1 MHINKH
7 RAFYRC
13 RMEPIMKIINFCK
26 LLILFVA
33 FFAGTGFAQS
43 NKVLI
48 VNSEKT
54 VYRYDTIATEFKK
67 VLQQNAYPSIEF
79 NLDDHANAD
88 ADLKL
93 LIQQENP
100 ALIYCIGTQ
109 AYSLVRNVAPNKKL
123 LFSAA
128 INWRRLDVGGGAYG
142 VANELSSAQELSL
155 LRYFFP
161 TIKTIGLLYND
172 GFSREYVESIK
183 KDALA
188 LGINVINR
196 SINDTQEISEALNEL
211 LPKIDMFWIISDPVV
226 LSNKESVR
234 QIFQAAQQQQKP
246 VYAYSDV
253 YIEQGAVLAIS
264 ADIATI
270 GRQSAGLAM
279 MVDQGKVPAGT
290 VQSPAGSMV
299 TLNKCVLDALKL
311 RFNQDALD
319 SVNKIVGC
327 EQ

>member
-1 MHINKH
+1 
-7 RAFYRC
+7 
-13 RMEPIMKIINFCK
+13 MKIINFCK
-26 LLILFVA
+26 ALILLVA
-33 FFAGTGFAQS
+33 FWGSAGFSQS

-48 VNSEKT
+48 VNSEKA
-54 VYRYDTIATEFKK
+54 VYRYETIATEFKK
-67 VLQQNAYPSIEF
+67 VLQQNAYQWAEF
-79 NLDDHANAD
+79 NLDGHANAE
-88 ADLKL
+88 AELKQ
-93 LIQQENP
+93 LIEQENP

-109 AYSLVRNVAPNKKL
+109 AYSLVHNVAPSKKL

-128 INWRRLDVGGGAYG
+128 INWRRLDVGAGTYG

-172 GFSREYVESIK
+172 SFSREYVETIK

-188 LGINVINR
+188 SGINIINR
-196 SINDTQEISEALNEL
+196 SINDAQEIGGALNEL

-226 LSNKESVR
+226 LSNKESVQ
-234 QIFQAAQQQQKP
+234 QIFQAAQQQNKP

-253 YIEQGAVLAIS
+253 YIEQGAVLSIS

-279 MVDQGKVPAGT
+279 MVGQDKVPGGT
-290 VQSPAGSMV
+290 VQSPAGSTV

-311 RFNQDALD
+311 PFNQDALD

>member
-1 MHINKH
+1 
-7 RAFYRC
+7 
-13 RMEPIMKIINFCK
+13 MKPINFCNV
-26 LLILFVA
+26 LILLAV

-43 NKVLI
+43 NKILI

-54 VYRYDTIATEFKK
+54 VFRYEKIATEFKK
-67 VLQQNAYPSIEF
+67 VLQQNTYSWTEF
-79 NLDDHANAD
+79 NLDDHANVD
-88 ADLKL
+88 ADLKQ

-109 AYSLVRNVAPNKKL
+109 AYSLARNVAPNKKL

-128 INWRRLDVGGGAYG
+128 INWRRLDVGVGTYG
-142 VANELSSAQELSL
+142 IANELSSAQEMSL
-155 LRYFFP
+155 LHYFFP

-172 GFSREYVESIK
+172 KFSREYVETIK
-183 KDALA
+183 KDALNS
-188 LGINVINR
+188 GINIINK
-196 SINDTQEISEALNEL
+196 SINDEQEISEALNDL
-211 LPKIDMFWIISDPVV
+211 LPQIDMFWIISDPVV

-234 QIFQAAQQQQKP
+234 QIFQAAQQQNKP

-270 GRQSAGLAM
+270 GRQSAGLVM

-290 VQSPAGSMV
+290 VQSPAGSTV
-299 TLNKCVLDALKL
+299 TLNKCALDALKL
-311 RFNQDALD
+311 QFNQDALD

>member
-1 MHINKH
+1 
-7 RAFYRC
+7 
-13 RMEPIMKIINFCK
+13 MKIMGFCK
-26 LLILFVA
+26 VLILSTVFFVSD
-33 FFAGTGFAQS
+33 GFAQS
-43 NKVLI
+43 NKILI
-48 VNSEKT
+48 VNSEET
-54 VYRYDTIATEFKK
+54 VYRYEKIATEFKK
-67 VLQQNAYPSIEF
+67 VLQQNAYQWNEF
-79 NLDDHANAD
+79 NLDSHANAE
-88 ADLKL
+88 AELKQ

-100 ALIYCIGTQ
+100 VLIYCIGTQ
-109 AYSLVRNVAPNKKL
+109 AYSLVRNVAPHKKL

-128 INWRRLDVGGGAYG
+128 INWQRLNVGEGTYG
-142 VANELSSAQELSL
+142 VANELSSAQEISL

-172 GFSREYVESIK
+172 KFSREYVETIK
-183 KDALA
+183 KDASA
-188 LGINVINR
+188 SGINIINKP
-196 SINDTQEISEALNEL
+196 INDAQEIGEALNEM

-226 LSNKESVR
+226 LSSKESVQ
-234 QIFQAAQQQQKP
+234 QIFQSAQQHKKP

-279 MVDQGKVPAGT
+279 MVDQGKMPAGT

-299 TLNKCVLDALKL
+299 TLNKCALDALKL
-311 RFNQDALD
+311 TFNQDALD

-327 EQ
+327 DK